1 MFFAATV
8 GIAREYPEMLQLS
21 NDIGLRAALLAKDQC
36 VDALSYS
43 GLLLIQQQALSSVPN
58 IFDHPISRTVVEEN
72 RMGQRK
78 PEAPVYIYQGLQDFL
93 IPKEG
98 AEAVQDQWCAAGA
111 SVHLEE
117 VPGDHSQAQTN
128 GRPGAYDW
136 LAQRLAGSAA
146 SGCDRV
152 IR

>member
-1 MFFAATV
+1 LDQ
-8 GIAREYPEMLQLS
+8 RNLS
-21 NDIGLRAALLAKDQC
+21 N
-36 VDALSYS
+36 
-43 GLLLIQQQALSSVPN
+43 VPDV
-58 IFDHPISRTVVEEN
+58 FAHPITTAVVEEN
-72 RMGQRK
+72 RMGQTK
-78 PEAPVYIYQGLQDFL
+78 PDAPVYIYQGLQDFL

-136 LAQRLAGSAA
+136 LAQRLAGEPT
-146 SGCDRV
+146 SGCERV